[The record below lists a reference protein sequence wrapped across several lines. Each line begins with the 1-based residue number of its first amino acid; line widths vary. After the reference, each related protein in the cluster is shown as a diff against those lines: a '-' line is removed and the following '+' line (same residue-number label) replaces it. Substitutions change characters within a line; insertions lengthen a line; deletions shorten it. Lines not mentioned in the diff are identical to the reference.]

1 MAERWNKMSLERTLL
16 GLGRYLGAVRAS
28 LKFMALYPLVSR
40 KRLNRYCFGVLSLQ
54 DEIDYHFEDIPQREL
69 TELFPEAAYEDVH
82 IGQVFPWE
90 GSSISAFEM
99 LSLGALIR
107 GLKPKRVFEIG
118 TSMGVTAY
126 NLAMNLPA
134 DGELYTLDLPPAGEG
149 DATVAT
155 EFEVT
160 VSDRKMI
167 FADRKNRRFLGTPM
181 EARIH
186 QLYGD
191 SAKFDYGPYLGSC
204 DVVFVDGSHAY
215 EYVQSDTE
223 KAFQLV
229 KPGGWVIWHD
239 YNDGFFWPHVRRYLK
254 TIAHQKHIYRIKG
267 TMFAVSR
274 A

>member
-16 GLGRYLGAVRAS
+16 GLGRYFGAVRAS
-28 LKFMALYPLVSR
+28 VKFMAFYPLLSR
-40 KRLNRYCFGVLSLQ
+40 KRLNRYCFGVLALQ
-54 DEIDYHFEDIPQREL
+54 DEIDYGFEDIPQLEL
-69 TELFPEAAYEDVH
+69 TELFPEAVNEDVH

-99 LSLGALIR
+99 LCLGALIR
-107 GLKPKRVFEIG
+107 GLKP
-118 TSMGVTAY
+118 
-126 NLAMNLPA
+126 NLALNLPA
-134 DGELYTLDLPPAGEG
+134 DGKLFTLDLPPAGEG

-155 EFEVT
+155 EYEVT

-191 SAKFDYGPYLGSC
+191 SAKFDYGPYLGTC

-254 TIAHQKHIYRIKG
+254 TIANQKRIFRIKG